1 MTKLKKS
8 LFFALGIILFSCND
22 PNIIGL
28 EIQDPSDK
36 IIINNDS
43 IHNFSIITISED
55 SLRSD
60 EPLNLM
66 LGKIQDPIFGD
77 NTGSFITQ
85 ILLPSNNIESIE
97 NVVIDSVFLTYAYTG
112 YYGDLDENNNFDV
125 SVYELDMNIF
135 KDSIYYSNFNP
146 DYISENL
153 SVEESFINGDSIEP
167 LLKIQLK
174 NEFGEK
180 IINQTGTSNMIDNNS
195 FLEFLNGLY
204 IDANATNTIMY
215 LNSESDKSKLSV
227 YYHHPGIDTAL
238 SLDFI
243 VGGES
248 ARINIFN
255 QKDSSTLNVSPA
267 SNQTYLQSMAGHKA
281 KLIFNNIQSLQDIF
295 INKSINRVT
304 VDLELIEDANYD
316 PHEKLYLVRENIE
329 GNIVFLTDFTIE
341 GESHFGGELNNS
353 KYSFNI
359 TRYFFQLINN
369 PEYTDTLYILS
380 SGAAANANRTILDN
394 SKLSIN
400 VIYSEI

>member
-1 MTKLKKS
+1 M
-8 LFFALGIILFSCND
+8 
-22 PNIIGL
+22 
-28 EIQDPSDK
+28 
-36 IIINNDS
+36 
-43 IHNFSIITISED
+43 
-55 SLRSD
+55 
-60 EPLNLM
+60 
-66 LGKIQDPIFGD
+66 
-77 NTGSFITQ
+77 
-85 ILLPSNNIESIE
+85 
-97 NVVIDSVFLTYAYTG
+97 V
-112 YYGDLDENNNFDV
+112 
-125 SVYELDMNIF
+125 
-135 KDSIYYSNFNP
+135 
-146 DYISENL
+146 
-153 SVEESFINGDSIEP
+153 
-167 LLKIQLK
+167 
-174 NEFGEK
+174 
-180 IINQTGTSNMIDNNS
+180 DNNS

-204 IDANATNTIMY
+204 IEANATNTIMY
-215 LNSESDKSKLSV
+215 LNSESDKSKFSI
-227 YYHHPGIDTAL
+227 YYHDSGIDTAL
-238 SLDFI
+238 SLDFS

-304 VDLELIEDANYD
+304 VDLELIEDANYN

-341 GESHFGGELNNS
+341 GESHFGGELNSS

-394 SKLSIN
+394 SNISIN